1 MTNKKIK
8 ESIFELENNL
18 QINNKINNI
27 NNDSIETLDGD
38 NIDNEKIISE
48 NKVRED
54 TKIINQ
60 NNGNN
65 DIGNNNFNRQNSEY
79 NLLEHPNK
87 ENNSKKGKEKGKKK
101 KKKENNSNHKPN
113 PPPRFEENRASIG
126 ESQNSERE
134 NIRRSNV
141 GEQNKEKTC
150 SIDTVYE
157 TYYLYKYKRNTSK
170 EEGLKEFKEKEKKC
184 TFWKFFC
191 CKYIPNSNL
200 FFILSAFFGAKKD
213 ADSFTIKCMILILY
227 IALLMFFN
235 MFTEFNLSYFYSYI
249 TKYKEDSIEWYE
261 LAINFLIP
269 FFILYIPIAVI
280 KKALSI
286 TAFCFE
292 VEENLKYYKK
302 KYKDKGNFN
311 RYEILIQLE
320 KSKIK
325 KFRNKIDKNSKI
337 IFINGL
343 IFLFLNWVYAIAF
356 FGIYKNSFACVSANV
371 AFSIGYTMFVSLIL
385 NLLSTWMELYGYNIK
400 FYKNC
405 HLSNLINCSCV
416 VKFLSKWIFCLCR
429 KILCCCC
436 RKGTGNE
443 ENSNID
449 TDSPNNSNL

>member
-1 MTNKKIK
+1 MAQIKKDGDNNINDRENNSQIIRLPPDEDEIENIEEGRDKFRCKPENNENKESDVIKYNFKGEYQNDEQTIKIK

-150 SIDTVYE
+150 SMDTVYE
-157 TYYLYKYKRNTSK
+157 TYYLYIYKRNTSK

-200 FFILSAFFGAKKD
+200 FFILSAF
-213 ADSFTIKCMILILY
+213 
-227 IALLMFFN
+227 
-235 MFTEFNLSYFYSYI
+235 
-249 TKYKEDSIEWYE
+249 
-261 LAINFLIP
+261 
-269 FFILYIPIAVI
+269 
-280 KKALSI
+280 
-286 TAFCFE
+286 
-292 VEENLKYYKK
+292 
-302 KYKDKGNFN
+302 
-311 RYEILIQLE
+311 
-320 KSKIK
+320 
-325 KFRNKIDKNSKI
+325 
-337 IFINGL
+337 
-343 IFLFLNWVYAIAF
+343 
-356 FGIYKNSFACVSANV
+356 
-371 AFSIGYTMFVSLIL
+371 
-385 NLLSTWMELYGYNIK
+385 
-400 FYKNC
+400 
-405 HLSNLINCSCV
+405 
-416 VKFLSKWIFCLCR
+416 
-429 KILCCCC
+429 
-436 RKGTGNE
+436 
-443 ENSNID
+443 
-449 TDSPNNSNL
+449 